1 MIGDRVCPSRPLRR
15 VTIYTMLY
23 CTHGVCLKIRPFR
36 FPLLMAARV
45 RARITWMMQANP
57 HVNDAI
63 RATPLYR
70 YRNGRW
76 RCWSRRVNDRDTST
90 VRSDLSGYDVA
101 AEFVSVVLERGPA
114 TRDSAEVV
122 VGDEGGVAGG

>member
-1 MIGDRVCPSRPLRR
+1 MREMIGDRVCPSRPLRR

-57 HVNDAI
+57 HVNEARAARCSLADGAEGALSVLTAANSIVNYDAPY
-63 RATPLYR
+63 TSPLMA
-70 YRNGRW
+70 GLG
-76 RCWSRRVNDRDTST
+76 D
-90 VRSDLSGYDVA
+90 A
-101 AEFVSVVLERGPA
+101 ANYGC
-114 TRDSAEVV
+114 
-122 VGDEGGVAGG
+122 G